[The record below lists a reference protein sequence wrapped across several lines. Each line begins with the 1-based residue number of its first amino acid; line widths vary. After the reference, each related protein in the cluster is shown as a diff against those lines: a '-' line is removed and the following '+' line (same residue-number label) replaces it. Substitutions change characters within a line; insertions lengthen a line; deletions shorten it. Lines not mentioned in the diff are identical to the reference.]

1 VHRDVARVVRI
12 VEQQRVP
19 EQIFLILLNDKAG
32 LVIVVVMEQDVQED
46 LLHANVMGEEMAN
59 VYPQQ

>member
-1 VHRDVARVVRI
+1 
-12 VEQQRVP
+12 
-19 EQIFLILLNDKAG
+19 LLNDKAG